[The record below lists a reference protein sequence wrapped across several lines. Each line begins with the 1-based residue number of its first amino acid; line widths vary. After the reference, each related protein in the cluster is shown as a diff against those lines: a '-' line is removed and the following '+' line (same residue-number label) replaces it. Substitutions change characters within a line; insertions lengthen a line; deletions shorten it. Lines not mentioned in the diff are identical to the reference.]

1 MRHISPISDPDDTI
15 VAPATAE
22 GGALCVI
29 RICGADAVGIADSM
43 FRGRRPLREAATHTL
58 HYGRIVDAD
67 GRTIDDV
74 VVAMMLAPHSYTGDD
89 TIEIS
94 AHGSRYIV
102 SEIIRLAIAAGAR
115 MASPGEFTAR
125 AFLAGRLDLSQAEA
139 VADTIAADSQW
150 SLAIASTQMRGGY
163 SELLAGLRTRLLHLT
178 SLLELEL
185 DFSEEDVVFADRK
198 QLREILDEVQRQT
211 RSLIDS
217 FALGNALKN
226 GVAVAIAGRPNVGK
240 STLLNR
246 LCGDDRAMVSDIAGT
261 TRDTVEA
268 ETRIDGV
275 LFRFID
281 TAGLRNTD
289 DRLERMGI
297 ERTHEAID
305 KAHIV
310 LHLTTPDHD
319 DEHIDAAADRRVIK
333 VLNKIDLLREDAQ
346 QNSYSAAEPHAASE
360 TCPVADSW
368 NDATAAAGS
377 NDGIVRISAK
387 CGDGID
393 ELRRRLRATVDTD
406 RLSEGSVT
414 VSNMRHYEALRRADE
429 ALSRAVTALDDNLPT
444 ELLSEEI
451 RDILRPLGEIIGEIT
466 SDDILASIFSK
477 FCIGK

>member
-58 HYGRIVDAD
+58 HYGRIVDTN

-360 TCPVADSW
+360 TRSHADCR
-368 NDATAAAGS
+368 NDATAAAS
-377 NDGIVRISAK
+377 RNDGIVRISAK

-451 RDILRPLGEIIGEIT
+451 RDILRPLGEITGEIT